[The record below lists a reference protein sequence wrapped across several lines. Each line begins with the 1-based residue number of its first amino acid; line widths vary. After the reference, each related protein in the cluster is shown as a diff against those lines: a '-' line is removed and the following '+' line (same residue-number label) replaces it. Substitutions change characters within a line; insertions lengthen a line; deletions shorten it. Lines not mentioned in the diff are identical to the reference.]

1 MSDEE
6 INEYRKIL
14 EKEFTKKDLEIDN
27 QLTYIS
33 IGSMGFFI
41 TIQEK
46 FLKVTDQHCKII
58 FILSLVFLF
67 ITFILIIIRNA
78 RTRYH
83 DLSMMSYIDEMD
95 NNNIEHDQTLYD
107 IWEKCHKE
115 LGCFR
120 VITYITLGIGI
131 GLQLLYIIF
140 NL

>member
-1 MSDEE
+1 
-6 INEYRKIL
+6 
-14 EKEFTKKDLEIDN
+14 
-27 QLTYIS
+27 
-33 IGSMGFFI
+33 
-41 TIQEK
+41 
-46 FLKVTDQHCKII
+46 
-58 FILSLVFLF
+58 
-67 ITFILIIIRNA
+67 
-78 RTRYH
+78 
-83 DLSMMSYIDEMD
+83 MMSYIDEMD